1 MAYSEFTLTE
11 VTHRF
16 ELNIDESQDLFATV
30 PSLTPSSWLQTVLTE
45 DAPLA
50 LAVQTEKVRS
60 ELLISPILMELRRQ
74 IPERIGVFSGVEFN
88 VDPERG
94 LSGFCDFIL
103 SLSPEQWLLQAPV
116 LAVVEAKN
124 ENLRSGMGQ
133 CIAEM
138 VAAQLF
144 NEREG
149 EPLRSV
155 YGAVTT
161 GDIWKF
167 LRLDH
172 KTVFVDKPVYYIE
185 SIERILGILYSLFQP

>member
-1 MAYSEFTLTE
+1 MAYSEFTLAEATR
-11 VTHRF
+11 RF
-16 ELNIDESQDLFATV
+16 ALDIDERRDLFAAAV
-30 PSLTPSSWLQTVLTE
+30 PLEPGDWLQTVLRE

-50 LAVQTEKVRS
+50 LAVQTEKARS
-60 ELLISPILMELRRQ
+60 ELLISPILMEVRRRR
-74 IPERIGVFSGVEFN
+74 PERIGIFSGVEFN
-88 VDPERG
+88 VAPEQG
-94 LSGFCDFIL
+94 LMGFCDFIL
-103 SLSPEQWLLQAPV
+103 SLSPDQWLLQAPV

-138 VAAQLF
+138 IAVQLF

-149 EPLRSV
+149 KPIPAI

-167 LRLDH
+167 LKLEG
-172 KTVFVDKPVYYIE
+172 KTVYVDKPLYYIE
-185 SIERILGILYSLFQP
+185 SIGKILGILRSIFD

>member
-16 ELNIDESQDLFATV
+16 ELDIDESQDLFAAV

-94 LSGFCDFIL
+94 LVGFCDFIL

-144 NEREG
+144 NERAG
-149 EPLRSV
+149 KPLRSV

-185 SIERILGILYSLFQP
+185 SIERILGILYSLFQR